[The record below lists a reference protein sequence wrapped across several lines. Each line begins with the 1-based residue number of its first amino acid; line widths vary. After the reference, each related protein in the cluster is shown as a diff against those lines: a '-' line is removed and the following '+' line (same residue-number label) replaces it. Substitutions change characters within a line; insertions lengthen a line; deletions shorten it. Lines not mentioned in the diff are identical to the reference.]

1 MLEVCRKKYGRP
13 KEIKKHDTFTERTET
28 KVTYDEK
35 TGDKIEKRVSKKI
48 NVTKLVN
55 ERKKLLK
62 ERSAQETLNQLEKIL
77 TK

>member
-1 MLEVCRKKYGRP
+1 MLEVCRKVYPRP
-13 KEIKKHDTFTERTET
+13 KEIKKHDTFTVRAEI

-35 TGDKIEKRVSKKI
+35 TGDKIEKRVTKTI

-62 ERSAQETLNQLEKIL
+62 ERTAQQTLNELEKIL